1 VSLPTCLVHCSL
13 HLAVGGLVL
22 ATPTSLLLLSSTSWT
37 VAKELS
43 LDAMDG
49 LPLLQLAYSVRAHL
63 LICLD
68 AGGRLHLVSPDHMVV
83 VSTWPLENNRST
95 TENNCATTAE
105 SGKVTDLTV
114 LEDEGSDQV
123 QLMLITRDTTSTNL
137 YLEIRHL
144 TGFQLVFR
152 VAASPF
158 SHLMKA
164 ALSQEIPMLLEGESS
179 GGGEAALTKLR
190 LRGIAEGVPEV
201 RLARMLRRQRFA
213 EAELF
218 ANTFNLDKEELYQ
231 ARAGWLLGKLSV
243 WHQQDEEDDVN
254 KMAAEAKEEQLF
266 AELTATLGQVK
277 NLEYVVEC
285 CCLASLS
292 SLAMTRQLLLF
303 ARRQLNN
310 NSCGGGGG
318 EVSQRQLLV
327 LGATL
332 HRLETF
338 MMMNGP
344 AAGGERGKEEAA
356 LVQATVFKKS

>member
-1 VSLPTCLVHCSL
+1 
-13 HLAVGGLVL
+13 
-22 ATPTSLLLLSSTSWT
+22 
-37 VAKELS
+37 
-43 LDAMDG
+43 MDG
-49 LPLLQLAYSVRAHL
+49 LPILQLAYSVRAHL

-68 AGGRLHLVSPDHMVV
+68 AGGRLYLVSPDHMVV
-83 VSTWPLENNRST
+83 VSTWPLEENDRST
-95 TENNCATTAE
+95 TGNDCATTAE

-179 GGGEAALTKLR
+179 SGGGAALTKLR

-213 EAELF
+213 EAEIF

-243 WHQQDEEDDVN
+243 WHQQDEEDDIN
-254 KMAAEAKEEQLF
+254 KMAAEEKEEQLF
-266 AELTATLGQVK
+266 AELTATLDQVK
-277 NLEYVVEC
+277 NLAYVVEC

-303 ARRQLNN
+303 ARTRLN

-344 AAGGERGKEEAA
+344 AAGGERREEEAA

>member
-1 VSLPTCLVHCSL
+1 
-13 HLAVGGLVL
+13 
-22 ATPTSLLLLSSTSWT
+22 
-37 VAKELS
+37 
-43 LDAMDG
+43 MDG
-49 LPLLQLAYSVRAHL
+49 LPILQLAYSVRAHL

-83 VSTWPLENNRST
+83 VSTWPLEKNDRSATGNDSET
-95 TENNCATTAE
+95 TTE

-114 LEDEGSDQV
+114 LEDEGSDPV

-152 VAASPF
+152 VAISPF

-179 GGGEAALTKLR
+179 GGAALTKLR

-231 ARAGWLLGKLSV
+231 ARAGWILSKLSV
-243 WHQQDEEDDVN
+243 WHQQQDEDDAN
-254 KMAAEAKEEQLF
+254 KMAAEEKEEQLF

-303 ARRQLNN
+303 ARTQLNN
-310 NSCGGGGG
+310 SCCGGGG

-344 AAGGERGKEEAA
+344 AAGGERGEEEAA

>member
-1 VSLPTCLVHCSL
+1 
-13 HLAVGGLVL
+13 
-22 ATPTSLLLLSSTSWT
+22 
-37 VAKELS
+37 
-43 LDAMDG
+43 MNG

-83 VSTWPLENNRST
+83 VSTWPLEKNDRGT
-95 TENNCATTAE
+95 TGNDGETTTE

-164 ALSQEIPMLLEGESS
+164 ALSQEIPMLLEGEESS
-179 GGGEAALTKLR
+179 GGGAALTKLR

-213 EAELF
+213 EAEAF
-218 ANTFNLDKEELYQ
+218 ADTFNLDKEELYQ
-231 ARAGWLLGKLSV
+231 ARAGWLLDKLSV
-243 WHQQDEEDDVN
+243 WHQQDEEDDVI

-310 NSCGGGGG
+310 SCGGGG

-344 AAGGERGKEEAA
+344 AAGGQRGEEEAA

>member
-1 VSLPTCLVHCSL
+1 
-13 HLAVGGLVL
+13 
-22 ATPTSLLLLSSTSWT
+22 
-37 VAKELS
+37 
-43 LDAMDG
+43 MDG
-49 LPLLQLAYSVRAHL
+49 LPILQLAYSVRSHL

-68 AGGRLHLVSPDHMVV
+68 AGGRLHLVSPDHLVV
-83 VSTWPLENNRST
+83 VSTWPVENDC
-95 TENNCATTAE
+95 ETTAE
-105 SGKVTDLTV
+105 PGKVTDLTV

-152 VAASPF
+152 VAISPF
-158 SHLMKA
+158 SYLMKA
-164 ALSQEIPMLLEGESS
+164 ALSQEIPMMLEGESS
-179 GGGEAALTKLR
+179 GGGAALTKLR

-213 EAELF
+213 EAEAF

-243 WHQQDEEDDVN
+243 WHQQDEDDVN
-254 KMAAEAKEEQLF
+254 KMAAEAQEEQLF

-292 SLAMTRQLLLF
+292 SLSMTRQLLLF
-303 ARRQLNN
+303 ARTQLNN
-310 NSCGGGGG
+310 SCGGG

-344 AAGGERGKEEAA
+344 AAGVERREEEAA

>member
-1 VSLPTCLVHCSL
+1 
-13 HLAVGGLVL
+13 
-22 ATPTSLLLLSSTSWT
+22 
-37 VAKELS
+37 
-43 LDAMDG
+43 MDG
-49 LPLLQLAYSVRAHL
+49 LPILQLAYSVRAHL

-83 VSTWPLENNRST
+83 VSVWPLEENDRRT
-95 TENNCATTAE
+95 TGNDSATTTE

-158 SHLMKA
+158 SYLMKA
-164 ALSQEIPMLLEGESS
+164 ALSQEIPMLLEGEESS
-179 GGGEAALTKLR
+179 GGGAALTKLR

-213 EAELF
+213 EAEAF

-231 ARAGWLLGKLSV
+231 ARAGWLLSKLSV
-243 WHQQDEEDDVN
+243 WHQEQEEDDEN

-277 NLEYVVEC
+277 NLAYVVEC

-303 ARRQLNN
+303 ARTQLNN
-310 NSCGGGGG
+310 SCGGGG

>member
-1 VSLPTCLVHCSL
+1 
-13 HLAVGGLVL
+13 
-22 ATPTSLLLLSSTSWT
+22 
-37 VAKELS
+37 
-43 LDAMDG
+43 
-49 LPLLQLAYSVRAHL
+49 
-63 LICLD
+63 
-68 AGGRLHLVSPDHMVV
+68 MVV
-83 VSTWPLENNRST
+83 VSTWPLEKNDRGT
-95 TENNCATTAE
+95 TGNDGETTTE

-164 ALSQEIPMLLEGESS
+164 ALSQEIPMLLEGEESS
-179 GGGEAALTKLR
+179 GGGAALTKLR

-213 EAELF
+213 EAEAF
-218 ANTFNLDKEELYQ
+218 ADTFNLDKEELYQ
-231 ARAGWLLGKLSV
+231 ARAGWLLDKLSV
-243 WHQQDEEDDVN
+243 WHQQDEEDDVI

-310 NSCGGGGG
+310 SCGGGG

-344 AAGGERGKEEAA
+344 AAGGQRGEEEAA

>member
-1 VSLPTCLVHCSL
+1 MSLPTSLVHCSL
-13 HLAVGGLVL
+13 HQAVGGLVL
-22 ATPTSLLLLSSTSWT
+22 ATPTSLLLLSSFWT

-83 VSTWPLENNRST
+83 VSSWPLEENDRSAT
-95 TENNCATTAE
+95 GNDCATITE

-114 LEDEGSDQV
+114 LEDDGSDQV
-123 QLMLITRDTTSTNL
+123 QIMLITRDTTTSTNL

-144 TGFQLVFR
+144 TSFHLVFR

-158 SHLMKA
+158 SYLMKA

-213 EAELF
+213 EAEAF
-218 ANTFNLDKEELYQ
+218 ANTFNLDKEELHQ

-243 WHQQDEEDDVN
+243 WHQQEEEDDVI
-254 KMAAEAKEEQLF
+254 KMAAEAQEEQLF

-277 NLEYVVEC
+277 NLAYVVEC

-303 ARRQLNN
+303 ARRQLN

-344 AAGGERGKEEAA
+344 AAGGERREEEAA
-356 LVQATVFKKS
+356 LVQATIFKKS

>member
-1 VSLPTCLVHCSL
+1 MSLPTSLVHCSL

-22 ATPTSLLLLSSTSWT
+22 ATATSLLLLSSSSWT

-49 LPLLQLAYSVRAHL
+49 MPILQLAYSVRAHL

-68 AGGRLHLVSPDHMVV
+68 AGGHLHLVSPDHMVV
-83 VSTWPLENNRST
+83 VSTWPLENDKT
-95 TENNCATTAE
+95 TTGNDSKTTTE

-123 QLMLITRDTTSTNL
+123 QLMLITRDTTSANL

-144 TGFQLVFR
+144 TGFHRVFR
-152 VAASPF
+152 VAISPF
-158 SHLMKA
+158 SYLMKA

-179 GGGEAALTKLR
+179 GGAALTKLR

-213 EAELF
+213 EAEAF

-231 ARAGWLLGKLSV
+231 ARSSWLLSKLSV
-243 WHQQDEEDDVN
+243 WHQEQDEDDVN
-254 KMAAEAKEEQLF
+254 KMAAVEKEEQLF

-277 NLEYVVEC
+277 NLAYVVEC

-303 ARRQLNN
+303 ARRQLNS
-310 NSCGGGGG
+310 SCGGG

-338 MMMNGP
+338 IMMNGP
-344 AAGGERGKEEAA
+344 AGGEKREEEAA